1 MSKKI
6 IDNIDFLHPQWLQL
20 LAKNAVD
27 ESIITEQWQNL
38 VKHYEESHRHYHN
51 LTHLQELFELLL
63 PFEAKLEHPKAVYF
77 AIFYHD
83 IIYNS
88 FRKDNELKSAEYADK
103 VLPLLKVDTTT
114 IQLAYSLI
122 MATKDHHPMLP
133 SNDFHY
139 FLDADLAIL
148 GASWEK
154 YAIYAKA
161 IRQEYRHVPSI
172 LYRRGRKKVLQH
184 LLQKAPLYDTP
195 EFFERFEAQARAN
208 IKMELKLL

>member
-1 MSKKI
+1 MPNKI
-6 IDNIDFLHPQWLQL
+6 SSTIDFLHHQWLQL
-20 LAKNAVD
+20 FD
-27 ESIITEQWQNL
+27 ENTVNEPVVKEQWQNIL
-38 VKHYEESHRHYHN
+38 KHYQESSRYYHN

-63 PFEAKLEHPKAVYF
+63 PFKQKLEHPKAVYF

-83 IIYNS
+83 IIYS
-88 FRKDNELKSAEYADK
+88 SLRKDNELKSAEYADK

-122 MATKDHHPMLP
+122 LATKDHHALLP

-148 GASWEK
+148 GADWEK
-154 YAIYAKA
+154 YEAYSKA

-172 LYRRGRKKVLQH
+172 LYKRGRRKVLQH
-184 LLQKAPLYDTP
+184 LLQKAPLYYTP

-208 IKMELKLL
+208 VRMELKL

>member
-1 MSKKI
+1 MPQKKI
-6 IDNIDFLHPQWLQL
+6 INIDFMHQQWLQL
-20 LAKNAVD
+20 LEENSLS
-27 ESIITEQWQNL
+27 ESIVEEQWQNL
-38 VKHYEESHRHYHN
+38 RKHYQESHRHYHN

-63 PFEAKLEHPKAVYF
+63 PLAAKLEHPKAVYF

-103 VLPLLKVDTTT
+103 VLPLLKVDSTT
-114 IQLAYSLI
+114 IQLTYSLI
-122 MATKDHHPMLP
+122 MATKDHHAMLP

-148 GASWEK
+148 GANREK
-154 YAIYAKA
+154 YDAYAKA

-184 LLQKAPLYDTP
+184 LLQKTPLYNTP